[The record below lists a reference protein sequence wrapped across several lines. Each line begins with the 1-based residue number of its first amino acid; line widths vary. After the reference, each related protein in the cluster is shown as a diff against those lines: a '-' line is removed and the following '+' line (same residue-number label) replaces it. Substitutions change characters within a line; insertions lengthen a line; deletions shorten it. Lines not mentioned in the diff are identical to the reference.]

1 MIHSGAWASAT
12 GIVLLNLL
20 PTAEARENG
29 TLESLSTKQPLVVYR
44 VTKDATLPLGRDD
57 QTNNL
62 AEGVAIEFTAVE
74 QDTRCP
80 TNVQCVDQGNAQI
93 LLTTFSPRGQW
104 SVRLNTNQAPINAVF
119 EYYGVEL
126 RSLDPKPT
134 LDARTGSSTIPLSSY
149 EARVFVIKAFPSPP
163 PGPT

>member
-1 MIHSGAWASAT
+1 MGAMRAAITFLLLTLVGCGGSGS
-12 GIVLLNLL
+12 GDKGRPPVDYFDI
-20 PTAEARENG
+20 P
-29 TLESLSTKQPLVVYR
+29 PLWNEYVVGYGE
-44 VTKDATLPLGRDD
+44 TI
-57 QTNNL
+57 NL

-80 TNVQCVDQGNAQI
+80 TNVQCAEDGNAQI

-104 SVRLNTNQAPINAVF
+104 SVRLNTNKTLPMNAVF

-126 RSLDPKPT
+126 RGLDPKPV
-134 LDARTGSSTIPLSSY
+134 LDARTGSSAIPLSSY

-163 PGPT
+163 QGPT

>member
-1 MIHSGAWASAT
+1 MGAMRAAITFLLLTLVGCGGSGS
-12 GIVLLNLL
+12 GD
-20 PTAEARENG
+20 NG
-29 TLESLSTKQPLVVYR
+29 HPPVDYFDIPPLWNEYVVGYGE
-44 VTKDATLPLGRDD
+44 TI
-57 QTNNL
+57 NL

-80 TNVQCVDQGNAQI
+80 TNAQCVEEGNAQI

-104 SVRLNTNQAPINAVF
+104 SVRLNTNKTLPINAVF

-126 RSLDPKPT
+126 RGLDPKPT
-134 LDARTGSSTIPLSSY
+134 LDARTGSSAIPLSSY

-163 PGPT
+163 AGPT